1 MSCVCDEAAGD
12 YCEEGYKCRVGR
24 FSNMADDGRAVPNGK
39 ISCRL
44 RTAGGNPGGFC
55 CDDIAGS
62 VAAPPIYGGDKR

>member
-1 MSCVCDEAAGD
+1 MGAKATLRGKFNTYGS
-12 YCEEGYKCRVGR
+12 RMR
-24 FSNMADDGRAVPNGK
+24 FDDGRAVPNGK

>member
-1 MSCVCDEAAGD
+1 
-12 YCEEGYKCRVGR
+12 
-24 FSNMADDGRAVPNGK
+24 VPNGK